1 MMLAVKSKEIAE
13 LREDCQ
19 RRDTALDDI
28 TAATP
33 ATRIA
38 SDEITKF

>member
-1 MMLAVKSKEIAE
+1 MMLAMKSKEIAK

-28 TAATP
+28 IAATP
-33 ATRIA
+33 ATRTA
-38 SDEITKF
+38 SDEVIEF